1 MFGLVCLCVGRR
13 LSCLDMSLS
22 QCPFALHMTLVP
34 QLELLGG
41 GGNCSSM
48 CISVSTSC
56 ATLVNDFATL
66 HESLS
71 LNIGPCSLLSCFR
84 AVDQLQDPIL
94 LSCATLV
101 NDFATLHESLSLNI
115 GPCSLLSCF
124 RAVGELHD
132 SSRDMATR
140 YLVSVCRRFGNVVPP
155 C

>member
-84 AVDQLQDPIL
+84 AV
-94 LSCATLV
+94 
-101 NDFATLHESLSLNI
+101 
-115 GPCSLLSCF
+115 
-124 RAVGELHD
+124 GELHD